1 MAITLSTGV
10 TLSIAASYDADDTVT
25 AITNA
30 TDAVCTTSASHGIA
44 VGDYVE
50 VTSGWD
56 LLDGRVVRAGTGTT
70 GSTLVLEDVDTSN
83 TTLYPIGAGIGSV
96 RRVASWTQL
105 SQLKS
110 ISSSGGTQNF
120 ADITSLSNQ
129 TEKRMPTTRSAVEMT
144 VDVYDDPALTWF
156 ATVRSAD
163 ESKTPYAMLMAFGN
177 GSKLVGNAYWG
188 IGSVPSINQNEALV
202 TQLSLSYAAQP
213 IRYAS

>member
-1 MAITLSTGV
+1 MSITLSTGV
-10 TLSIAASYDADDTVT
+10 TLSIAGGYDSADTVS

-30 TDAVCTTSASHGIA
+30 TDAVCTTSAAHGIA

-70 GSTLVLEDVDTSN
+70 GSTLVLEDVNTSDTN
-83 TTLYPIGAGIGSV
+83 AYPAGTGVGSV
-96 RRVASWTQL
+96 RRIASWTQL

-129 TEKRMPTTRSAVEMT
+129 VEKRMPTTRAAVEMT
-144 VDVYDDPALTWF
+144 VDVYDDPALAWF
-156 ATVRSAD
+156 ATVRAAD
-163 ESKTPYAMLMAFGN
+163 EAKTPKAMLMAFKN
-177 GSKLVGNAYWG
+177 GSVLCGNAYWG